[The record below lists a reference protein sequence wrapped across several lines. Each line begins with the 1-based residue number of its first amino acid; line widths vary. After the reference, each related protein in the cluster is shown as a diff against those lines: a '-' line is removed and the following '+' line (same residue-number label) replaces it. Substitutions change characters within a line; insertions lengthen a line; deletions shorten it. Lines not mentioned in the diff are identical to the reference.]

1 MMRGRLAFC
10 LLALCLVP
18 LQQAVA
24 QIRTVPK
31 ELLDSIANPAV
42 AENSSLMEFDTRR
55 IVAAGI
61 GEDELPVYS
70 YDFVNRGDKP
80 IVVNRITTSCGCA
93 VAECASRVTGPGE
106 RGTISVT
113 YHPKGHPGRFERRIF
128 VYTNLSS
135 ERPTAVLSL
144 DVTVRAGEDRSR
156 WFPHQMGRIRMKVKE
171 FAFRQ
176 DVKDVVC
183 LAFLN
188 AGDVPVTP
196 VPDTAMLP
204 SYLKAWCE
212 TPGVEPGKEG
222 EICIA
227 FDPDK
232 FREQAVANSG
242 WLSGASSRDVSRTA
256 VVLGGVGATPRE
268 AAIIITIQ

>member
-1 MMRGRLAFC
+1 MRMCGSGMRF
-10 LLALCLVP
+10 
-18 LQQAVA
+18 
-24 QIRTVPK
+24 K
-31 ELLDSIANPAV
+31 
-42 AENSSLMEFDTRR
+42 
-55 IVAAGI
+55 
-61 GEDELPVYS
+61 
-70 YDFVNRGDKP
+70 GDW
-80 IVVNRITTSCGCA
+80 A
-93 VAECASRVTGPGE
+93 GE

-144 DVTVRAGEDRSR
+144 DVTVRAGRTGAGGSPIR
-156 WFPHQMGRIRMKVKE
+156 WAASMKVKE

-183 LAFLN
+183 LAFPN

-227 FDPDK
+227 FDP
-232 FREQAVANSG
+232 RQV
-242 WLSGASSRDVSRTA
+242 
-256 VVLGGVGATPRE
+256 P
-268 AAIIITIQ
+268 

>member
-1 MMRGRLAFC
+1 MRGRLAFC

-42 AENSSLMEFDTRR
+42 AENSSLIEFDTRR

-70 YDFVNRGDKP
+70 YGFVNRGDKP

-144 DVTVRAGEDRSR
+144 DVTVQAGEDRSR

-171 FAFRQ
+171 F
-176 DVKDVVC
+176 
-183 LAFLN
+183 
-188 AGDVPVTP
+188 

-232 FREQAVANSG
+232 FREQAEANSG
-242 WLSGASSRDVSRTA
+242 WLSGAASRDVSRTA
-256 VVLGGVGATPRE
+256 VVLRGIGAPPRE
-268 AAIIITIQ
+268 SAIIITIQ